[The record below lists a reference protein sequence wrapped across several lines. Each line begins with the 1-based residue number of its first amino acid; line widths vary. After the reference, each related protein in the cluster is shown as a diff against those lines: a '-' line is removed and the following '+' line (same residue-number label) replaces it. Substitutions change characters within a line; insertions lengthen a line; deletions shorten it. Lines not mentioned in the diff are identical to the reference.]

1 MTEDVLSHITT
12 LTSHPFLGGMK
23 DLILTVV
30 LLTHGTWQQKK
41 KPRRSEDLE
50 TTAGRE
56 GANSV
61 QMKVAAEHDLANY
74 YSECTGLNL

>member
-1 MTEDVLSHITT
+1 MVFGSRKKHDVED
-12 LTSHPFLGGMK
+12 
-23 DLILTVV
+23 
-30 LLTHGTWQQKK
+30 
-41 KPRRSEDLE
+41 EDLE

-61 QMKVAAEHDLANY
+61 QMKVAAQHDLANY